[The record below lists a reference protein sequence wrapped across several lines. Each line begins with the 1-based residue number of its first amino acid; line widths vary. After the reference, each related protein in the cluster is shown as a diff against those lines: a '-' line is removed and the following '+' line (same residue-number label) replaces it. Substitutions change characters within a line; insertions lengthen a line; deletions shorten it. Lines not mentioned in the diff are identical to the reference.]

1 MKRPPKEWPPDDPRL
16 TPVTLRQAYVASG
29 YTDRAL
35 MRMVRDGTL
44 ARARRGAYVAG
55 PVWRDLD
62 EVGRHSVRARAALAQ
77 AKAPGALSHVSG
89 ALEFDVPIWDLDL
102 SDVHVTRF
110 DGRIGRHE
118 AGIRQHAGVVR
129 PGDVVK
135 RNGVAVTCPA
145 RLALEVTTMTDS
157 ERALV
162 VVCDLLHRRLTTLQ
176 DLSARYARME
186 QWPNS
191 LATQVVLRLADP
203 RIETVGEARTLHLCF
218 SQSLPMPT
226 PQVEIRD
233 PNGVVVA
240 RVDFAWPEL
249 GVFLEFDGKIKYE
262 KLLKEG
268 ERASDVVVREKAREE
283 LICRLTGWRC
293 IRITWAD
300 LADPLRTAALIR
312 RALYP
317 SSTAA

>member
-1 MKRPPKEWPPDDPRL
+1 M
-16 TPVTLRQAYVASG
+16 
-29 YTDRAL
+29 
-35 MRMVRDGTL
+35 
-44 ARARRGAYVAG
+44 
-55 PVWRDLD
+55 WRDLD
-62 EVGRHSVRARAALAQ
+62 EAGRHSVRARAALAQ
-77 AKAPGALSHVSG
+77 AKAPGVLSHVSG
-89 ALEFDVPIWDLDL
+89 ILEFDPQIWDLDL
-102 SDVHVTRF
+102 SDVHLTRR
-110 DGRIGRHE
+110 DRRIGRHE
-118 AGIRQHAGVVR
+118 AGIRQHAGFIR
-129 PGDVVK
+129 PGDVVT
-135 RNGVAVTCPA
+135 RNGVPVMCPA
-145 RLALEVTTMTDS
+145 RLVLEVTTMTDS

-162 VVCDLLHRRLTTLQ
+162 VCDFLHRGLTTSDELA
-176 DLSARYARME
+176 ARYALME
-186 QWPNS
+186 QWPNT
-191 LATQVVLRLADP
+191 LATQLVLRLADP

-233 PNGVVVA
+233 ANGVVVA

-312 RALYP
+312 RALHP